1 MYFAISFIGTILTQ
15 TAVQNAEVYRLLF
28 RPWPYIGVMLTNTV
42 ATAALT
48 ILFVVYLNGGVLGFF
63 IGNTTG
69 SLVAAVVGWSAIRGF
84 LDWSKWHRDWWPR
97 LMHFGVPGWFLPV
110 YRCIS

>member
-1 MYFAISFIGTILTQ
+1 MGHGHRSNGSTYFSLFNNLSFNGQLSWMYFAISFIGTLLTQ
-15 TAVQNAEVYRLLF
+15 TAVQSAEVYRLLF

-69 SLVAAVVGWSAIRGF
+69 SLVAAVVGWSAI
-84 LDWSKWHRDWWPR
+84 
-97 LMHFGVPGWFLPV
+97 
-110 YRCIS
+110 